1 MRPNHF
7 TSWIIIAFA
16 TVSAVCAQP
25 EKTVPGSGEKFEI
38 CLSDGTSMLR
48 QRRYSQA
55 LDKFDQALAIKP
67 RSAHA
72 LSLKARALKFLNRSD
87 DALAAI
93 SKAKQYEPKS
103 VQPYLSLASFSLREK
118 NVARAKEYL
127 AQAERLEPHNYEVA
141 GLMSTCL
148 VIEKDYKGAL
158 VYANESVRRHPD
170 AYRFAQR
177 AAIYRNLG
185 QRSNELKDY
194 DRAVALDPKNPSF
207 ATERATTLFQAGNVQ
222 QAMKEVNRAISLDDK
237 FAPAYHIRA
246 NVYLVMKQ
254 KAAAIADASK
264 AISLEE
270 SGHYYHFRGAV
281 FESMREL
288 RRALSDELKA
298 EKLLPDQ
305 PAVKVAI
312 SRLYHSLLEPK
323 LALKYIT
330 EAIKLDPKNSDYYD
344 ERSQIYRTMMEYEL
358 SVADDSKSIEYAKR
372 PPVNAYINRI
382 RYYRAKKKF
391 DLALKD
397 QNQLIS
403 MLPNRVGLKEGRAL
417 IYLERAEQ
425 THSRADY
432 QHAKEDLDEVLVALP
447 NETHYSMRA
456 QANLKLGNLKAAL
469 ADVNQAIVKQPG
481 MSSYYQL
488 RADIHKAMGKTE
500 EMRKDMA
507 AAKVADDAALPPH

>member
-1 MRPNHF
+1 
-7 TSWIIIAFA
+7 
-16 TVSAVCAQP
+16 
-25 EKTVPGSGEKFEI
+25 
-38 CLSDGTSMLR
+38 
-48 QRRYSQA
+48 
-55 LDKFDQALAIKP
+55 
-67 RSAHA
+67 
-72 LSLKARALKFLNRSD
+72 
-87 DALAAI
+87 
-93 SKAKQYEPKS
+93 
-103 VQPYLSLASFSLREK
+103 
-118 NVARAKEYL
+118 
-127 AQAERLEPHNYEVA
+127 
-141 GLMSTCL
+141 
-148 VIEKDYKGAL
+148 
-158 VYANESVRRHPD
+158 
-170 AYRFAQR
+170 
-177 AAIYRNLG
+177 
-185 QRSNELKDY
+185 
-194 DRAVALDPKNPSF
+194 
-207 ATERATTLFQAGNVQ
+207 
-222 QAMKEVNRAISLDDK
+222 
-237 FAPAYHIRA
+237 
-246 NVYLVMKQ
+246 
-254 KAAAIADASK
+254 
-264 AISLEE
+264 
-270 SGHYYHFRGAV
+270 
-281 FESMREL
+281 MREL

>member
-16 TVSAVCAQP
+16 TVSAAGAHP
-25 EKTVPGSGEKFEI
+25 EKTVPGSSEKFEI

-48 QRRYSQA
+48 KHQFSQA

-72 LSLKARALKFLNRSD
+72 LSLKARALKFLNRAD
-87 DALAAI
+87 EALAAI
-93 SKAKQYEPKS
+93 NKAKECEPKS

-118 NVARAKEYL
+118 NIARAKEYL
-127 AQAERLEPHNYEVA
+127 AQAERIAPHNYEVA

-148 VIEKDYKGAL
+148 VIEKNYKGAL
-158 VYANESVRRHPD
+158 VYANESIRLHPD

-177 AAIYRNLG
+177 AAIYRMLG
-185 QRSNELKDY
+185 ERSAELKDY

-207 ATERATTLFQAGNVQ
+207 ATERATTLFQTGKVQ

-246 NVYLVMKQ
+246 NVCLVMKQ

-270 SGHYYHFRGAV
+270 SSNYYHFRGAV

-288 RRALSDELKA
+288 RRALRDQLKA
-298 EKLLPDQ
+298 DKLLPDQ
-305 PAVKVAI
+305 AAVKVAI
-312 SRLYHSLLEPK
+312 SRLYHGLLEPK
-323 LALKYIT
+323 LALQYISD
-330 EAIKLDPKNSDYYD
+330 AIKLDPKNSEYYD

-358 SVADDSKSIEYAKR
+358 ALADDSKSIQYAKK

-382 RYYRAKKKF
+382 RYYRATKKF
-391 DLALKD
+391 DLALAD
-397 QNQLIS
+397 QNRLIS
-403 MLPNRVGLKEGRAL
+403 LLPNRVGLKEGRAL
-417 IYLERAEQ
+417 IYLERAEH
-425 THSRADY
+425 TNSKADY

-447 NETHYSMRA
+447 NETYYSMRA
-456 QANLKLGNLKAAL
+456 KANLKLGNLKAAL
-469 ADVNQAIVKQPG
+469 ADVNQSIVKQPG

-488 RADIHKAMGKTE
+488 RADIHKAMGKPE
-500 EMRKDMA
+500 EARKDMA